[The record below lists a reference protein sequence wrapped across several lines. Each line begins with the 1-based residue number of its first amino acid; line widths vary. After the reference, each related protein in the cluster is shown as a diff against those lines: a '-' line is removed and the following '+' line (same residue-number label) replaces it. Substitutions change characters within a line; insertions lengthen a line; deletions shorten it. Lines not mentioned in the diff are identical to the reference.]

1 MPAAGLR
8 SLLRVA
14 PLLFAGCAARAQVR
28 YVDASAPAGGNGSSW
43 ATAYNRLQ
51 DALAVAAS
59 GEVRIA
65 AGQYT
70 PAAPGG
76 PRSATFAP
84 VANITIRGGYVG
96 GTGFGPTPD
105 TRDPAVYRTIL
116 TGDLNNDDGPGFTN
130 RADNVY
136 HVLTLNN
143 RTSAMLVDGVTIR
156 GGNADGPTEL
166 FGGGVIGLSCSAQFV
181 SCTFQDNSAFR
192 AGGVYT
198 TLTNAA
204 NGAPRFRGCSFIGNR
219 ATDSYA
225 GALYSTNSASRIPM
239 SLVNCVFRD
248 NTAFIFAGAFFID
261 VFDVTM
267 INCEVAANSAA
278 GQATSTAGA
287 GEINNG
293 AVSLINCTIADNAA
307 APGWTG
313 GVILLT
319 VGAPAVTNCVFWNNT
334 GNQIVASPSA
344 VVSYS
349 NVQGGAA
356 GVGNINADP
365 LFRDPPNRDYSL
377 SAGSPA
383 INAGSNTPFLTAA
396 APLGLAGDISGA
408 ARFLSPAG
416 APTPGTGAGLGPVI
430 DMGAREFAGTAP
442 CPGDFDGNGSVDFF
456 DLNAVLSAYGQP
468 CAR

>member
-1 MPAAGLR
+1 MRFSARLG
-8 SLLRVA
+8 
-14 PLLFAGCAARAQVR
+14 LLFTAAAALCAPALAQVR
-28 YVDASAPAGGNGSSW
+28 YVDASAPPGGNGASW
-43 ATAYNRLQ
+43 ATAYARLQ
-51 DALAVAAS
+51 DALAVASS

-96 GTGFGPTPD
+96 GTGLGPTPD

-116 TGDLNNDDGPGFTN
+116 SGDLNNDDGPGFTN

-166 FGGGVIGLSCSAQFV
+166 IGGGVVGLSCSAQFV

-204 NGAPRFRGCSFIGNR
+204 NGAPRFRGCFFIGNR

-225 GALYSTNSASRIPM
+225 GALYSTNASSRVPM

-248 NTAFIFAGAFFID
+248 NTAFIYAGAFFID

-267 INCEVAANSAA
+267 INCLVAANAA
-278 GQATSTAGA
+278 TGTATSTAG
-287 GEINNG
+287 GGQMTNG
-293 AVSLINCTIADNAA
+293 AVTIMNSAFADNTA
-307 APGWTG
+307 APGWAG
-313 GVILLT
+313 GLVLAP
-319 VGAPAVTNCVFWNNT
+319 VGFPAITNAVFWNNT
-334 GNQIVASPSA
+334 GSQIVSGNTPT
-344 VVSYS
+344 VTYCD
-349 NVQGGAA
+349 VQGGFA

-365 LFRDPPNRDYSL
+365 LFRDPTNRDYAL
-377 SAGSPA
+377 GAGSPA
-383 INAGSNTPFLTAA
+383 INAGNTNAFVTAA
-396 APLGLAGDISGA
+396 APLLLVSDLAGGP
-408 ARFLSPAG
+408 RYLSPPD
-416 APTPGTGAGLGPVI
+416 APYPGTGVGGPPVI
-430 DMGAREFAGTAP
+430 DMGAYEYAGRPVCTGDINGDGIVSFADLSLLLNSYGAT
-442 CPGDFDGNGSVDFF
+442 CP
-456 DLNAVLSAYGQP
+456 P
-468 CAR
+468 

>member
-1 MPAAGLR
+1 MPASLR
-8 SLLRVA
+8 SPLCLAALLLA
-14 PLLFAGCAARAQVR
+14 TSTATAQVR
-28 YVDASAPAGGNGSSW
+28 YVDASAPPGGDGASW
-43 ATAYNRLQ
+43 ATAHARLQ
-51 DALAVAAS
+51 DALAVATS

-76 PRSATFAP
+76 PRSSTFAP
-84 VANITIRGGYVG
+84 IANIALRGGYVG
-96 GTGFGPTPD
+96 GTGLGPTPD

-116 TGDLNNDDGPGFTN
+116 SGDLNNDDGPGFTN

-143 RTSAMLVDGVTIR
+143 RSSAMLVDGVTIR

-166 FGGGVIGLSCSAQFV
+166 IGGGVIGLSCSAQFV
-181 SCTFQDNSAFR
+181 SCTFRDNSAFR

-198 TLTNAA
+198 TLTIAA
-204 NGAPRFRGCSFIGNR
+204 NGAPRFRGCSFTGNR

-225 GALYSTNSASRIPM
+225 GALYSTNSASRVPM
-239 SLVNCVFRD
+239 SLVSCVFRD

-267 INCEVAANSAA
+267 INCEIVANAA
-278 GQATSTAGA
+278 SGQATSTAGA

-293 AVSLINCTIADNAA
+293 AASMINCTIADNAA
-307 APGWTG
+307 APGWAG
-313 GVILLT
+313 GVLLLS
-319 VGAPAVTNCVFWNNT
+319 VGAPAVTNCVFWNNS

-349 NVQGGAA
+349 DVQGGAA
-356 GVGNINADP
+356 GPGNISADP
-365 LFRDPPNRDYSL
+365 LFRDPANRDYSL
-377 SAGSPA
+377 GAGSPA

-396 APLGLAGDISGA
+396 APLGLAGDVAGV
-408 ARFLSPAG
+408 ARFLSPPG
-416 APTPGTGAGLGPVI
+416 APTPGAGVGVGPVI
-430 DMGAREFAGTAP
+430 DMGAREFAGARP

-468 CAR
+468 CPR